1 MLLASETSIQLTNAL
16 EKLID
21 SGIQLG
27 ERVLGALIIFIIG
40 KFLVN
45 WLNRLF
51 ARILE
56 KRKVDPSIQSFLKSM
71 VNILLLIM
79 LILAVIGKLGIELTG
94 FAALLASAGV
104 AIGMALSG
112 NLQNFAGGLII
123 LLFRPYKVG
132 DFIEASTGASGTVK
146 EIQIFHTILITA
158 DNKMIYVPNG
168 AMSSGVITNYSK
180 LDTRR
185 IEWNFGVDYGEDY
198 NKVEKVLRE
207 IITNDKRILTSP
219 APGVAIGM
227 ALSGNLQ
234 NFAGGL
240 IILLFRPYKV
250 GDFIEASTGA
260 SGTVKEIQIF
270 HTILITA
277 DNKMIYVPNG
287 AMSSGV
293 ITNYSKL
300 DTRRIEWN
308 FGVDYGE
315 DYNKVEKVLREIITN
330 DKRILTSPAP
340 FIELG
345 ELAASSVNIKI
356 RVWVN
361 SSDYW
366 NVFFSMNQTVYTIFN
381 KEGINFPFPQLT
393 VHQA

>member
-1 MLLASETSIQLTNAL
+1 MLLASETSIQLSNAL
-16 EKLID
+16 EKIID
-21 SGIQLG
+21 SGILLG
-27 ERVLGALIIFIIG
+27 GRVLGALVIFIIG

-45 WLNRLF
+45 WLNKLF

-56 KRKVDPSIQSFLKSM
+56 RRKVEPSIQTFLKSM

-158 DNKMIYVPNG
+158 DNKMIFVPNG
-168 AMSSGVITNYSK
+168 PMSSGVITNYSR

-185 IEWNFGVDYGEDY
+185 IEWNFSVDYGEDY
-198 NKVEKVLRE
+198 DKVKEVLNGT
-207 IITNDKRILTSP
+207 IASDQRILAT
-219 APGVAIGM
+219 
-227 ALSGNLQ
+227 
-234 NFAGGL
+234 
-240 IILLFRPYKV
+240 
-250 GDFIEASTGA
+250 
-260 SGTVKEIQIF
+260 
-270 HTILITA
+270 
-277 DNKMIYVPNG
+277 
-287 AMSSGV
+287 
-293 ITNYSKL
+293 
-300 DTRRIEWN
+300 
-308 FGVDYGE
+308 
-315 DYNKVEKVLREIITN
+315 
-330 DKRILTSPAP
+330 PAP
-340 FIELG
+340 FVELG
-345 ELAASSVNIKI
+345 ELAASSVNMKV

-361 SSDYW
+361 SADYW
-366 NVFFSMNQTVYTIFN
+366 DVFFDMNRAVYAAFN